1 MTIDWSLPF
10 WPAATL
16 LAYLLCRTVYRRWPG
31 WYFSP
36 LLTTPLILLAVAVG
50 LHATYGEYLRGS
62 HVLMAMVGPLTVAFA
77 LPIYDQ
83 RAVIR
88 RHWLPLSVGVAAGSL
103 IAIASGYALA
113 RVLDLTPELRQ
124 SLLPRSVTMP
134 FAMNVSGHVG
144 GLPELTAVFV
154 MVTGI
159 VGAAVGDIL
168 LKLLPLRSS
177 MARGALFGMGAH
189 GAGVAKAREVGAEE
203 GSVAGL
209 VMILAGLAN
218 VAVAPLVIT
227 ALG

>member
-31 WYFSP
+31 WYVSP
-36 LLTTPLILLAVAVG
+36 LLTTPLILLVIAAW
-50 LHATYGEYLRGS
+50 LHASYGDYLRGS

-88 RHWLPLSVGVAAGSL
+88 RHWLPLSLGVMAGSL
-103 IAIASGYALA
+103 IAIGSGYGLA
-113 RVLDLTPELRQ
+113 RLLDLAPELRQ

-159 VGAAVGDIL
+159 IGAAVGDIL

-218 VAVAPLVIT
+218 VAVAPMVIT

>member
-1 MTIDWSLPF
+1 MTVDWIFLF

-16 LAYLLCRTVYRRWPG
+16 LAYLACRTLYRRRPA
-31 WYFSP
+31 WYLSP
-36 LLTTPLILLAVAVG
+36 LMTTPVVLLVVAV
-50 LHATYGEYLRGS
+50 LMHANYGDYMRGT
-62 HVLMAMVGPLTVAFA
+62 HLLMAVVGPLTVAFA

-83 RAVIR
+83 RAMIK
-88 RHWLPLSVGVAAGSL
+88 RHWLPLLVGVVAGSL
-103 IAIASGYALA
+103 IAIASGYVLA
-113 RVLDLTPELRQ
+113 GALDLSPELRQ

-154 MVTGI
+154 MITGI
-159 VGAAVGDIL
+159 IGAAVGDLL

>member
-1 MTIDWSLPF
+1 MPVEAKILF
-10 WPAATL
+10 WPAATVA
-16 LAYLLCRTVYRRWPG
+16 AYLLCRALYRRRPG
-31 WYFSP
+31 WQTSP
-36 LLTTPLILLAVAVG
+36 LLTTPVVLILLAVA
-50 LHATYGEYLRGS
+50 LHASYGDYLLGS
-62 HVLMAMVGPLTVAFA
+62 HWLMAMVGPLTVAFA

-88 RHWLPLSVGVAAGSL
+88 RHWLPLAVGVAVGSL
-103 IAIASGYALA
+103 IAVASGYALA
-113 RVLDLTPELRQ
+113 RALDLAPELRQ

-154 MVTGI
+154 MITGV
-159 VGAAVGDIL
+159 VGAALGDLL

-218 VAVAPLVIT
+218 VAVAP
-227 ALG
+227 ALIMTLG

>member
-1 MTIDWSLPF
+1 MPPEAKMLF
-10 WPAATL
+10 WPAVTIV
-16 LAYLLCRTVYRRWPG
+16 AYLACRALYRRRPG
-31 WYFSP
+31 WYSSP
-36 LLTTPLILLAVAVG
+36 LLTTPVVLILLAVMLRAS
-50 LHATYGEYLRGS
+50 YGDYLLGS
-62 HVLMAMVGPLTVAFA
+62 HWLMAMVGPLTVAFA
-77 LPIYDQ
+77 LPVYEQ
-83 RAVIR
+83 RAMIR
-88 RHWLPLSVGVAAGSL
+88 RHWLALSVGVAVGSL

-113 RVLDLTPELRQ
+113 RVLDLSPELRQ

-159 VGAAVGDIL
+159 VGAALGDFL
-168 LKLLPLRSS
+168 LKWLPLRSA

-218 VAVAPLVIT
+218 VAVAPVLIT
-227 ALG
+227 ALA

>member
-1 MTIDWSLPF
+1 MAADLTLLF
-10 WPAATL
+10 WPAATIV
-16 LAYLLCRTVYRRWPG
+16 AYLGCRALYRRWPG
-31 WYFSP
+31 WHSSP
-36 LLTTPLILLAVAVG
+36 LLTTPIVLILLAVG
-50 LHATYGEYLRGS
+50 LQASYGDYLLGT
-62 HVLMAMVGPLTVAFA
+62 HWLMAMVGPLTVAFA

-88 RHWLPLSVGVAAGSL
+88 RHWLPLAVGVAVGSL
-103 IAIASGYALA
+103 IAIATGSVLA
-113 RVLDLTPELRQ
+113 RLLDLSPELRQ

-154 MVTGI
+154 MITGI
-159 VGAAVGDIL
+159 VGAALGDLL
-168 LKLLPLRSS
+168 LKVLPLRSA

-218 VAVAPLVIT
+218 VAVAPVLIM
-227 ALG
+227 AFA